1 MTSQFTAARR
11 IAARELRGGLRG
23 FRIFLACLALGVA
36 AIAAVGSVRYAIQE
50 GLTRE
55 ASSLLGGD
63 AEVRFTYRFAEEP
76 ERAWMDENALTVSEV
91 VDFRS
96 MAVVREGDQTERAL
110 TQVKGVDAAYPL
122 YGSVG
127 LEPQIPLAE
136 ALAGSEGLPGL
147 VAERVLVDRLGLSP
161 GDTLSLGTQAFRL
174 MAVLTREPDG
184 VTSSFAL
191 GPRIIV
197 RTEDLADSGLI
208 TSGTLFDTAYRLKLP
223 PDARLN
229 ALRRDVRSEFE
240 NNGLRWRDNRRG
252 TPGISVFVDRLSA
265 FLVIVGLAGLAVG
278 GVGVSAAVRSYL
290 DSKTN
295 TIATLK
301 TLGAQGRT
309 IFAVYMIQ
317 IGVLALI
324 GVVIG
329 LILGAGIPWLFSPLI
344 LERLPIPAVFGF
356 YPFPLL
362 EAAFY
367 GLMTALI
374 FTLWPLAR
382 AQQIRAAGLFR
393 DATSGDAG
401 LPAPIFIASLGVL
414 VAGFVV
420 SAALLSG
427 IPILA
432 LWSAAGILA
441 SLAVLMLAAR
451 ATRWATARASRA
463 PFTRGRSG
471 LRLALGAVSG
481 PGGETTSVTLSLGL
495 GLTVL
500 ATIGQIDSN
509 LRGAIEG
516 DLPEIAPSYFFVDIQ
531 NDQLDG
537 FLTEGMATSGVS
549 EIETAP
555 MLRGIITQI
564 NGENAGAYVRARNN
578 GEGHWTLRGDRG
590 VSYGTQ
596 PPKGAAITQGNWW
609 PEDYDGPPLMSFA
622 EEEAME
628 LGIGIGD
635 TVTVNILGRD
645 LTAEIANLRIVEF
658 QDMGINFLMI
668 LNPGALAGAPHTHIA
683 TVYSD
688 EASEAPLLRRLADLY
703 PNITAV
709 RVRDAIARISEAL
722 DGLSAATRY
731 GAAAT
736 LITGF
741 VVLIGAAAAGERRR
755 VFEAAVLKTL
765 GATRGRILASFA
777 LRSAILGAAAGIVA
791 IIAGALAGW
800 GVMTF
805 VMDTDYRFEPVS
817 AFAIVAGGAL
827 ASLVAGLAFAWRPL
841 TARPAGIL
849 RARE

>member
-208 TSGTLFDTAYRLKLP
+208 TAGTLFDTAYRLKLP

-309 IFAVYMIQ
+309 IFAV
-317 IGVLALI
+317 
-324 GVVIG
+324 
-329 LILGAGIPWLFSPLI
+329 
-344 LERLPIPAVFGF
+344 
-356 YPFPLL
+356 
-362 EAAFY
+362 
-367 GLMTALI
+367 
-374 FTLWPLAR
+374 
-382 AQQIRAAGLFR
+382 
-393 DATSGDAG
+393 
-401 LPAPIFIASLGVL
+401 
-414 VAGFVV
+414 
-420 SAALLSG
+420 
-427 IPILA
+427 
-432 LWSAAGILA
+432 
-441 SLAVLMLAAR
+441 
-451 ATRWATARASRA
+451 
-463 PFTRGRSG
+463 
-471 LRLALGAVSG
+471 
-481 PGGETTSVTLSLGL
+481 
-495 GLTVL
+495 
-500 ATIGQIDSN
+500 
-509 LRGAIEG
+509 
-516 DLPEIAPSYFFVDIQ
+516 
-531 NDQLDG
+531 
-537 FLTEGMATSGVS
+537 
-549 EIETAP
+549 
-555 MLRGIITQI
+555 
-564 NGENAGAYVRARNN
+564 
-578 GEGHWTLRGDRG
+578 
-590 VSYGTQ
+590 
-596 PPKGAAITQGNWW
+596 
-609 PEDYDGPPLMSFA
+609 
-622 EEEAME
+622 
-628 LGIGIGD
+628 
-635 TVTVNILGRD
+635 
-645 LTAEIANLRIVEF
+645 
-658 QDMGINFLMI
+658 
-668 LNPGALAGAPHTHIA
+668 
-683 TVYSD
+683 
-688 EASEAPLLRRLADLY
+688 
-703 PNITAV
+703 
-709 RVRDAIARISEAL
+709 
-722 DGLSAATRY
+722 
-731 GAAAT
+731 
-736 LITGF
+736 
-741 VVLIGAAAAGERRR
+741 
-755 VFEAAVLKTL
+755 
-765 GATRGRILASFA
+765 
-777 LRSAILGAAAGIVA
+777 
-791 IIAGALAGW
+791 
-800 GVMTF
+800 
-805 VMDTDYRFEPVS
+805 
-817 AFAIVAGGAL
+817 
-827 ASLVAGLAFAWRPL
+827 
-841 TARPAGIL
+841 
-849 RARE
+849 